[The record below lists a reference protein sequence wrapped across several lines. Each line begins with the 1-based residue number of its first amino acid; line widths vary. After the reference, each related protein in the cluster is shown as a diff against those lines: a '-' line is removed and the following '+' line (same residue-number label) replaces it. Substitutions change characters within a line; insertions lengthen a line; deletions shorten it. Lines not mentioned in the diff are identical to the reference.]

1 MHPLDAIGD
10 RDLRETILFA
20 RAQPLPVT
28 ADEVAAAHQIHRNVA
43 RARLERLV
51 EAGLLVASFER
62 RTGRTGPG
70 SGRPAKTYRV
80 APQLSGIE
88 FPERHY
94 EQLIGLIVEALPER
108 GRAERLHEVGIAF
121 GRELARQGRLRPTKA
136 FRPAV
141 ERVCAALGR
150 LGYQASV
157 DEVAG
162 NQALITTATCP
173 LRPLVSVHENVAGL
187 DRGMWAGL
195 LAAALGR
202 AEAATIDCQT
212 GKSCRDRNAEC
223 HVRLTLSAPPAGQA

>member
-80 APQLSGIE
+80 APQLSALE

-94 EQLIGLIVEALPER
+94 EQLIGLIVETLPER
-108 GRAERLHEVGIAF
+108 
-121 GRELARQGRLRPTKA
+121 P
-136 FRPAV
+136 
-141 ERVCAALGR
+141 
-150 LGYQASV
+150 
-157 DEVAG
+157 
-162 NQALITTATCP
+162 
-173 LRPLVSVHENVAGL
+173 
-187 DRGMWAGL
+187 
-195 LAAALGR
+195 
-202 AEAATIDCQT
+202 
-212 GKSCRDRNAEC
+212 
-223 HVRLTLSAPPAGQA
+223 